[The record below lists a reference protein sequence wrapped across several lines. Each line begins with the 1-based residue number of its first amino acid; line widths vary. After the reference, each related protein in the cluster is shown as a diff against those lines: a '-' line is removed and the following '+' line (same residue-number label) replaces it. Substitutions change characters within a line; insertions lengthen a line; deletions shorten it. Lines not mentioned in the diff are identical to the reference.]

1 MQFPLISCKASYGK
15 IGDHKGQHY
24 FKGQTMT
31 TGPLTSDKGTCE
43 TITRLHRW
51 TDKLITF
58 RTTRPVDFAFTPG
71 QYARLGLPDGES
83 LIWRAYSITS
93 TPGEDTLE
101 FYGIVVVGG
110 QFTSRLDQLKVGDPI
125 WLDRQVFGFMT
136 ESRFTDGD
144 DLWMLAT
151 GTGVGPF
158 ISILR
163 DRTAWLRWHH
173 LVLVHCVRHPDEL
186 AYSDELT
193 AMAEGDGVPGRLRLL
208 QLVTR
213 GAAEHHL
220 QGRITTLLQ
229 NGALEQAAG
238 LPINAEQSRVML
250 CGNPAMIEETRKL
263 LHERGMRPVR
273 RTNPGQFVTENYW

>member
-1 MQFPLISCKASYGK
+1 
-15 IGDHKGQHY
+15 
-24 FKGQTMT
+24 MT
-31 TGPLTSDKGTCE
+31 TAPLSSDKGTRE
-43 TITRLHRW
+43 TITQLHRW

-58 RTTRPVDFAFTPG
+58 RTTRPASYRFTPG

-83 LIWRAYSITS
+83 LIWRAYSVTS
-93 TPGEDTLE
+93 APDDDTLE
-101 FYGIVVVGG
+101 FYGIVVAGG
-110 QFTSRLDQLKVGDPI
+110 QFTSRLDLLKVGDPI
-125 WLDRQVFGFMT
+125 WLDRHVFGFMT
-136 ESRFTDGD
+136 ESRFTDGF

-163 DRTAWLRWHH
+163 DASAWQRWRH
-173 LVLVHCVRHPDEL
+173 LVLVHCVRQSDEL
-186 AYSDELT
+186 AYKDEL
-193 AMAEGDGVPGRLRLL
+193 AGLAAAGEPGKLKLL

-213 GAAEHHL
+213 ESTGSQLH
-220 QGRITTLLQ
+220 GRITTLLQ
-229 NGALEQAAG
+229 DGALEQAAG
-238 LPINAEQSRVML
+238 LPLNAEQSRVML

>member
-1 MQFPLISCKASYGK
+1 MTIEPLG
-15 IGDHKGQHY
+15 
-24 FKGQTMT
+24 
-31 TGPLTSDKGTCE
+31 SDKGTCE
-43 TITRLHRW
+43 TITQLHRW

-58 RTTRPVDFAFTPG
+58 RTTRPAGYRFTPG

-93 TPGEDTLE
+93 TPDDATLE
-101 FYGIVVVGG
+101 FYSIVVEGG
-110 QFTSRLDQLKVGDPI
+110 QFSSRLDRLKVGDPI

-136 ESRFTDGD
+136 ETRFTDGE

-151 GTGVGPF
+151 GTGVGPY

-163 DRTAWLRWHH
+163 DSAAWQRWRH

-186 AYSDELT
+186 AYRDELA
-193 AMAEGDGVPGRLRLL
+193 AMASAAAPAGKLRLL

-213 GAAEHHL
+213 AGAGVQLH
-220 QGRITTLLQ
+220 GRITTLLQ
-229 NGALEQAAG
+229 SGALEQAAG
-238 LPINAEQSRVML
+238 LPLNAEQSRVML

>member
-1 MQFPLISCKASYGK
+1 
-15 IGDHKGQHY
+15 
-24 FKGQTMT
+24 MT
-31 TGPLTSDKGTCE
+31 TAPLTSDKGTRE
-43 TITRLHRW
+43 TITHLHRW

-58 RTTRPVDFAFTPG
+58 RTTRPAGYRFVPG

-83 LIWRAYSITS
+83 LIWRAYSLTS
-93 TPGEDTLE
+93 TPGDDTLE
-101 FYGIVVVGG
+101 FYGIVVEGG
-110 QFTSRLDQLKVGDPI
+110 QFTSRLDQLQVGDPI

-136 ESRFTDGD
+136 ESRFSDGD

-163 DRTAWLRWHH
+163 DKTAWQRWRHM
-173 LVLVHCVRHPDEL
+173 VLVHCVRHADEL
-186 AYSDELT
+186 AYADELT
-193 AMAEGDGVPGRLRLL
+193 ALAAAGEPGKLRLL

-213 GAAEHHL
+213 QAGSSHL

-229 NGALEQAAG
+229 DGGLEQAAG
-238 LPINAEQSRVML
+238 LPLNAEQSRVML

-263 LHERGMRPVR
+263 LHERGMKPVR
-273 RTNPGQFVTENYW
+273 RLNPGQFVTENYW

>member
-1 MQFPLISCKASYGK
+1 
-15 IGDHKGQHY
+15 
-24 FKGQTMT
+24 MT
-31 TGPLTSDKGTCE
+31 TAPLTSDKGTCV
-43 TITRLHRW
+43 TITHLQRW

-58 RTTRPVDFAFTPG
+58 RITRPAGYLFTPG
-71 QYARLGLPDGES
+71 QYARLGLPDGET

-93 TPGEDTLE
+93 APTDDTLE

-110 QFTSRLDQLKVGDPI
+110 QFTGRLDLLQVGDPI

-136 ESRFTDGD
+136 ESRFADGD

-163 DRTAWLRWHH
+163 DATAWQRWRH
-173 LVLVHCVRHPDEL
+173 LVLVHCVRHADEL
-186 AYSDELT
+186 AYADELA
-193 AMAEGDGVPGRLRLL
+193 AMASAAAPAGKLRLL

-213 GAAEHHL
+213 ESSGSQLH
-220 QGRITTLLQ
+220 GRITTLLQ
-229 NGALEQAAG
+229 DGGMEQAAG
-238 LPINAEQSRVML
+238 LPLNAEQSRVML

-273 RTNPGQFVTENYW
+273 RAIPGQFVTENYW

>member
-1 MQFPLISCKASYGK
+1 
-15 IGDHKGQHY
+15 
-24 FKGQTMT
+24 MT
-31 TGPLTSDKGTCE
+31 TGPLTSDKGTRE
-43 TITRLHRW
+43 TITQLHRW

-58 RTTRPVDFAFTPG
+58 RITRPANYEFTPG
-71 QYARLGLPDGES
+71 QYARLGLPDGDS

-101 FYGIVVVGG
+101 FYGIIVEGG
-110 QFTSRLDQLKVGDPI
+110 QFTSRLDQLLAGDPI

-136 ESRFTDGD
+136 ESRFSDGE

-163 DRTAWLRWHH
+163 DKPLWQRWRNV
-173 LVLVHCVRHPDEL
+173 VLVHCVRHPDEL
-186 AYSDELT
+186 AYADELA
-193 AMAEGDGVPGRLRLL
+193 AMVRTETGAAGGPGRLRVL

-213 GAAEHHL
+213 EAAGDYLH
-220 QGRITTLLQ
+220 GRITTLLQ
-229 NGALEQAAG
+229 DGALEKAAG
-238 LPINAEQSRVML
+238 LPLNAERSRVML

-273 RTNPGQFVTENYW
+273 RMNPGQFVTENYW

>member
-1 MQFPLISCKASYGK
+1 
-15 IGDHKGQHY
+15 
-24 FKGQTMT
+24 MT
-31 TGPLTSDKGTCE
+31 TAPLGSDKGTRE
-43 TITRLHRW
+43 TITQLHRW
-51 TDKLITF
+51 TDRLITF
-58 RTTRPVDFAFTPG
+58 RTTRPVDYKFTPG
-71 QYARLGLPDGES
+71 QYARLGLPDGNS
-83 LIWRAYSITS
+83 LVWRAYSITS

-101 FYGIVVVGG
+101 FYGIVVEGG
-110 QFTSRLDQLKVGDPI
+110 LFTGKLDLLKVGDPI
-125 WLDRQVFGFMT
+125 WVDRQVFGFMT
-136 ESRFTDGD
+136 ESRFADGE

-163 DRTAWLRWHH
+163 EGALWQRWRH

-186 AYSDELT
+186 AYGDELA
-193 AMAEGDGVPGRLRLL
+193 AMAGTGGGKLRVL

-213 GAAEHHL
+213 DASGSHL

-238 LPINAEQSRVML
+238 LPLNAAQSRVML

-273 RTNPGQFVTENYW
+273 RMNPGQFVTENYW

>member
-1 MQFPLISCKASYGK
+1 MN
-15 IGDHKGQHY
+15 
-24 FKGQTMT
+24 
-31 TGPLTSDKGTCE
+31 TGPLTIDKGTRE
-43 TITRLHRW
+43 TITQLHRW

-58 RTTRPVDFAFTPG
+58 RTTRPADYEFTPG
-71 QYARLGLPDGES
+71 QYARLGLPDGDS

-101 FYGIVVVGG
+101 FYGIVVEGG
-110 QFTSRLDQLKVGDPI
+110 QFTGKLDLLKVGDPI
-125 WLDRQVFGFMT
+125 WVDRQVFGFMT
-136 ESRFTDGD
+136 ENRFADGD

-163 DRTAWLRWHH
+163 DKASWQRWHH
-173 LVLVHCVRHPDEL
+173 LVLVHCVRRPDEL
-186 AYSDELT
+186 AYSDELA
-193 AMAEGDGVPGRLRLL
+193 AMTGTGDGKLRLL

-213 GAAEHHL
+213 EANGSHL

-238 LPINAEQSRVML
+238 LPLNAEQSRVML

-273 RTNPGQFVTENYW
+273 RMNPGQFVTENYW